1 MNTLG
6 NNLRVTVFG
15 QSHAQIIGC
24 VIDGLPSGFRPD
36 TERLSAFMARRAP
49 GQGKLSTPRK
59 ESDAPQILS
68 GLVDG
73 VTCGA
78 PLCAVIENTGHNS
91 ADYDALK
98 NTPRPSH
105 ADFTA
110 RAKFGD
116 SCDLRGGGQFS
127 GRLTAP
133 LCFAG
138 GLALQL
144 LEQKGIRIAAHI
156 AQIGRIY
163 DTVPDFSA
171 IDEETLRHLADK
183 RFSVF
188 DDCTV
193 LAMQQ
198 TIEHARQE
206 GDSVGGVVRCFTV
219 GLPAGIGEPMFGGVE
234 NRLAAALFGI
244 PAVRGVSFGDGFDAA
259 AMRGS
264 AHNDHFMI
272 NSGHIATKT
281 NHAGGVLG
289 GITTGMPLVVNIAIK
304 PTPSIAREQETVDLT
319 TMQNTVLSIRGRHD
333 TCIVPRAVPVVE
345 AVTALTLLDMLME
358 DGSWN

>member
-6 NNLRVTVFG
+6 NKLRVTVFG
-15 QSHAQIIGC
+15 QSHANAIGC
-24 VIDGLPSGFRPD
+24 VIDGLPAGFRPD
-36 TERLSAFMARRAP
+36 MEALAAFMARRAP
-49 GQGKLSTPRK
+49 GQNEFSSQRR
-59 ESDAPQILS
+59 ESDIPEILS
-68 GLVDG
+68 GLVNG

-78 PLCAVIENTGHNS
+78 PLCAVIQNTGHNS
-91 ADYDALK
+91 ADYEALK

-144 LEQKGIRIAAHI
+144 MAQKRIHIAAHI
-156 AQIGRIY
+156 AQIGSIY
-163 DTVPDFSA
+163 DTVPDFAA
-171 IDEETLRHLADK
+171 IDGETLHLLAHK

-188 DDCTV
+188 DDSAV

-198 TIEHARQE
+198 TIEHARGE
-206 GDSVGGVVRCFTV
+206 GDSVGGVVRCFAV
-219 GLPAGIGEPMFGGVE
+219 GLPAGLGEPMFGGVE

-244 PAVRGVSFGDGFDAA
+244 PAVRGVSFGEGFDAA

-264 AHNDHFMI
+264 THNDPFTVDH
-272 NSGHIATKT
+272 GHISTRT

-289 GITTGMPLVVNIAIK
+289 GITTGMPLVVNAAIK
-304 PTPSIAREQETVDLT
+304 PTPSIARQQETVDLS
-319 TMQNTVLSIRGRHD
+319 TMQHAALHIHGRHD
-333 TCIVPRAVPVVE
+333 PCIVPRAVPVVE

>member
-6 NNLRVTVFG
+6 NKLRVTVFG
-15 QSHAQIIGC
+15 QSHASAIGC
-24 VIDGLPSGFRPD
+24 IVDGLPSGFRPD
-36 TERLSAFMARRAP
+36 LEQLSAFMARRAP
-49 GQGKLSTPRK
+49 GRSSLSTSRREADIP
-59 ESDAPQILS
+59 EILS
-68 GLVDG
+68 GMVDG

-78 PLCAVIENTGHNS
+78 PLCAVIANTGHNS

-110 RAKFGD
+110 RMKFGG

-138 GLALQL
+138 ALALQL
-144 LEQKGIRIAAHI
+144 LEQKEIHIAAHI
-156 AQIGRIY
+156 AQIGNIY
-163 DTVPDFSA
+163 DAIPNFAA
-171 IDEETLRHLADK
+171 IDGDILHHLASK

-188 DDCTV
+188 DDCAI

-198 TIEHARQE
+198 TIEHARQD
-206 GDSVGGVVRCFTV
+206 GDSVGGVVRCFAS

-264 AHNDHFMI
+264 AHNDPFRADHGRI
-272 NSGHIATKT
+272 TTQT

-289 GITTGMPLVVNIAIK
+289 GITTGMPLVVNVAIK
-304 PTPSIAREQETVDLT
+304 PTPSIAREQETVDLG
-319 TMQNTVLSIRGRHD
+319 TMQNTTVSICGRHD
-333 TCIVPRAVPVVE
+333 PCIVPRAVPVVE

-358 DGSWN
+358 DQEWN

>member
-6 NNLRVTVFG
+6 NKLRVTVFG
-15 QSHAQIIGC
+15 QSHAQVIGC

-36 TERLSAFMARRAP
+36 MEQLTAFMARRAP
-49 GQGKLSTPRK
+49 GLSELSTPRK
-59 ESDAPQILS
+59 ESDIPQILS

-110 RAKFGD
+110 RIKFGD

-144 LEQKGIRIAAHI
+144 LTQKGIRIAAHI
-156 AQIGRIY
+156 AQIGSIY
-163 DTVPDFSA
+163 DAVPDFAA
-171 IDEETLRHLADK
+171 IDDEMLRHLANK

-188 DDCTV
+188 DDCAV

-198 TIEHARQE
+198 TIEHARQD
-206 GDSVGGVVRCFTV
+206 GDSVGGTVRCFAA

-234 NRLAAALFGI
+234 NRLASALFGI

-264 AHNDHFMI
+264 AHNDTFVTAEGRI
-272 NSGHIATKT
+272 LTRT
-281 NHAGGVLG
+281 NHAGGILG
-289 GITTGMPLVVNIAIK
+289 GITTGMPLVVNVAIK
-304 PTPSIAREQETVDLT
+304 PTPSIARVQETVDLS
-319 TMQNTVLSIRGRHD
+319 TMQDTALSIRGRHD
-333 TCIVPRAVPVVE
+333 PCIVPRAVPVVE

-358 DGSWN
+358 D

>member
-6 NNLRVTVFG
+6 NKLRVTVFG
-15 QSHAQIIGC
+15 QSHASAIGC
-24 VIDGLPSGFRPD
+24 VIDGLPAGFRPD
-36 TERLSAFMARRAP
+36 MERLAAFMARRAP
-49 GQGKLSTPRK
+49 GQSDLSTPRR
-59 ESDAPQILS
+59 ESDIPEILS

-78 PLCAVIENTGHNS
+78 PLSAVIRNTGHNS

-110 RAKFGD
+110 RVKFGE

-156 AQIGRIY
+156 AQIGNIH
-163 DTVPDFSA
+163 DTAPDFAA
-171 IDEETLRHLADK
+171 IDGETLHLLAHK

-188 DDCTV
+188 DDTAV

-198 TIEHARQE
+198 TIEHARIE
-206 GDSVGGVVRCFTV
+206 GDSVGGVVRCFAA

-264 AHNDHFMI
+264 AHNDAFTADHGRI
-272 NSGHIATKT
+272 TTYT

-289 GITTGMPLVVNIAIK
+289 GITTGMPLVVNTAIK
-304 PTPSIAREQETVDLT
+304 PTPSIAREQQTVDLA
-319 TMQNTVLSIRGRHD
+319 TMQNTSLSIHGRHD
-333 TCIVPRAVPVVE
+333 PCIVPRAVPVVE
-345 AVTALTLLDMLME
+345 AVTALTLLDLMME
-358 DGSWN
+358 DGLWN